1 VQAGQR
7 RQRPRGHRQRARQL
21 VPKIKAL
28 CPPALGP
35 APAAARRAP
44 VVPLPA
50 QGLART
56 GRTDVLAIGSSTGG
70 PDALTAVL
78 PQLPASFPV
87 PVVVVQHMPPVFT
100 RMFAQRLDSTCAL
113 SVKEAEHGD
122 LVVPGRVLIAP
133 GDKHLEL
140 KRVGTSVVAQL
151 TSAPPEHFCRPA
163 VDVLFRS
170 VAQVHGGNALAV
182 VLTGMGSDGARGA
195 EVLRRAGAEVVAQD
209 EASSVVWGMPARW
222 SAPASRTASCPRPH
236 RRRRGRRRRPVPSVG
251 ARGGAAMSLAA
262 SDFDYIRDVV
272 RRHSAIVLDPGKE
285 YLVESRLVPLA
296 RKEGEQSIASL
307 VARMRTERTG
317 TLTGRVVDAMTTN
330 ETSFFRDDHPF
341 DAMQKHVLPELVL
354 ARAAERRLAVWCGAS
369 SSGQE
374 PYSLTML
381 LKDVLTA
388 HPGWSASLL
397 ATDLSTEM
405 LERTRAGLYS
415 QLEVNRGLPV
425 AMLVRHFDKV
435 GTQWQVKQDLRA
447 MVRTRPLN
455 LAVPIPADRDRSTCL
470 PAQRPHLL
478 RRRPPR
484 RPCCSGCGQVLRPD
498 GLPVPGWGGD
508 PASASTNAFDR
519 VVLDRRPC
527 LPAARADPHDR
538 QEQR

>member
-1 VQAGQR
+1 MEMPDLDGLGTLRELRRTHPRLPVIMFSTLTERGAGATLDALALGANDYVCKPANVGGVPEAIASVR
-7 RQRPRGHRQRARQL
+7 DQL

-28 CPPALGP
+28 CPQLLGAPPAVRRRRRRAG
-35 APAAARRAP
+35 AVRRAP
-44 VVPLPA
+44 
-50 QGLART
+50 
-56 GRTDVLAIGSSTGG
+56 GRSHRRPAIGSSTGG
-70 PDALTAVL
+70 PGRAHVGAHAAAGVVPGARSSSSSTCRRSS
-78 PQLPASFPV
+78 PGCSPSAS
-87 PVVVVQHMPPVFT
+87 T
-100 RMFAQRLDSTCAL
+100 GKCAL

-122 LVVPGRVLIAP
+122 VVVPGRVLIAP

-140 KRVGTSVVAQL
+140 TRVGTSVVAQL

-170 VAQVHGGNALAV
+170 VAQVYGGSTLAV
-182 VLTGMGSDGARGA
+182 VLTGHGLGRCTRRRGPARCRRRG
-195 EVLRRAGAEVVAQD
+195 RRAGRGVVRRLGDAGRGGRRRPR
-209 EASSVVWGMPARW
+209 APRPA
-222 SAPASRTASCPRPH
+222 PRPH

-251 ARGGAAMSLAA
+251 ARGSAAMSLAA

-374 PYSLTML
+374 PYTLTML
-381 LKDVLTA
+381 LEDVLATR
-388 HPGWSASLL
+388 PGWQASLL
-397 ATDLSTEM
+397 ATDISRRCSIGPAPASTP
-405 LERTRAGLYS
+405 S
-415 QLEVNRGLPV
+415 S
-425 AMLVRHFDKV
+425 
-435 GTQWQVKQDLRA
+435 
-447 MVRTRPLN
+447 
-455 LAVPIPADRDRSTCL
+455 RSTAAC
-470 PAQRPHLL
+470 RS
-478 RRRPPR
+478 
-484 RPCCSGCGQVLRPD
+484 PCSCGTSTRSARSGRSSPSCGR
-498 GLPVPGWGGD
+498 W
-508 PASASTNAFDR
+508 
-519 VVLDRRPC
+519 
-527 LPAARADPHDR
+527 
-538 QEQR
+538 